1 MNQSSS
7 LMDMARE
14 LAELKSR
21 ITALNEEL
29 KGLKETEQDLK
40 RSIILEMG
48 PAKSVNL
55 EGVGRLVRKNSTRY
69 EIRDIEALAM
79 TMLKVMVANG
89 KAGRPL
95 SDGLLLQ
102 QRVAA
107 RNLEEVMDAEGLDE
121 TTEEAYIN
129 GAGLARITEQSLS
142 FTKN

>member
-1 MNQSSS
+1 MNNSN

-14 LAELKSR
+14 LADLKAR
-21 ITALNEEL
+21 ISALNEDL
-29 KGLKETEQDLK
+29 KALKDREADLK
-40 RSIILEMG
+40 RSVLIEMG

-55 EGVGRLVRKNSTRY
+55 EGVGRLVRKNNTRY

-79 TMLKVMVANG
+79 AMLKVMVANG

-102 QRVAA
+102 QRVSA

-121 TTEEAYIN
+121 ASEEAYIN
-129 GAGLARITEQSLS
+129 GAGLARVTEQSLS

>member
-1 MNQSSS
+1 MNNSN

-14 LAELKSR
+14 LADLKAR
-21 ITALNEEL
+21 ISALNEDL
-29 KGLKETEQDLK
+29 KALKDREADLK
-40 RSIILEMG
+40 RSVLIEMG

-55 EGVGRLVRKNSTRY
+55 EGVGRLVRKNNTRY

-79 TMLKVMVANG
+79 AMLKVMVANG

-102 QRVAA
+102 QRVSA

-121 TTEEAYIN
+121 ASEEAYIN
-129 GAGLARITEQSLS
+129 GAGLARVIEQSLS